1 MLTPQTYTTQ
11 SDAVLLLD
19 LNSMPHKHIKGA
31 LTLSVLME

>member
-1 MLTPQTYTTQ
+1 MLTPQTYAAQ

-31 LTLSVLME
+31 VTLSLLME